1 MERLPT
7 IAAMRAARAGRAR
20 VVCVP
25 TMGNLHAGHIAL
37 IRHARECGDYVVAT
51 IFVNRLQFGPNE
63 DFARYPRTFEAD
75 CAQLAAAGCDAVF
88 APDEA
93 ALYPDPQTYRVDPTP
108 ELADIL
114 EGEFR
119 PGFFRG
125 VATVVTKL
133 FNIVQPDTAIFGKKD
148 YQQLIVIGNMV
159 RQLAQPVVIVAH
171 ETARAEDGLALASR
185 NGYLSAA
192 ERAQAPLLYRELK
205 TCVDALTQGDRQF
218 EALES
223 GAMQRLVTAGWRP
236 DYIAIRRQSDL
247 APPAPGDQALVIVG
261 AARIG
266 STRLI
271 DNLEVALQAPK

>member
-1 MERLPT
+1 MQRLHT
-7 IAAMRAARAGRAR
+7 IDAMRAARAGRTG

-37 IRHARECGDYVVAT
+37 VRHARELGAYTVAT

-63 DFARYPRTFEAD
+63 DFGRYPRTFEAD
-75 CAQLAAAGCDAVF
+75 CAQLEAVGCDAVF

-93 ALYPDPQTYRVDPTP
+93 NLYPEPQTYRVDPTP
-108 ELADIL
+108 EIADIL

-133 FNIVQPDTAIFGKKD
+133 FNIVQPDAAVFGKKD
-148 YQQLIVIGNMV
+148 YQQLIVIRNLV
-159 RQLAQPVVIVAH
+159 RQMALPITIVGH
-171 ETARAEDGLALASR
+171 ETARAADGLALASR

-192 ERAQAPLLYRELK
+192 ERAEAPRLYRVLSRCADALRAGSEDAAAIEAHAMQTL
-205 TCVDALTQGDRQF
+205 VDA
-218 EALES
+218 
-223 GAMQRLVTAGWRP
+223 GWKP
-236 DYIAIRRQSDL
+236 DYVAIRRQLDL
-247 APPAPGDQALVIVG
+247 APPTRDDRALVVVA
-261 AARIG
+261 AARLG

-271 DNLEVALQAPK
+271 DNLEVALAPT